1 MRPSRGRFHVTK
13 CRQLQE
19 SRWLQGW
26 RDWPRGEM
34 RRGNQR
40 KSKSEDQMTSWA
52 PNVFQTGRTL
62 TPERE
67 KGEGSGAASTLPPLP
82 GVVSSPKKGQ
92 GN

>member
-1 MRPSRGRFHVTK
+1 MRGVGGGSRAGVGNTFGGDLAGLAPGRNEAGQSAEVKVGGPDDFLGPK
-13 CRQLQE
+13 CFR
-19 SRWLQGW
+19 
-26 RDWPRGEM
+26 
-34 RRGNQR
+34 
-40 KSKSEDQMTSWA
+40 
-52 PNVFQTGRTL
+52 TGRTL